1 MERSKSYSLPIPEFA
16 PVIKAVFPRISLPRN
31 TAIAVLSA
39 SNLDVAFFLVIEK
52 ASLGS
57 MHVVR
62 LLTWLRRNEIK
73 DGYLPLYLNR
83 KTTKKLIPRIRF
95 DLAGWKSYGITIG
108 LMH

>member
-1 MERSKSYSLPIPEFA
+1 MERSKNYSLPIPEFP

-62 LLTWLRRNEIK
+62 LLTWLERNEIDESQK
-73 DGYLPLYLNR
+73 NKGINSSNSIRLDSIWH
-83 KTTKKLIPRIRF
+83 LI
-95 DLAGWKSYGITIG
+95 
-108 LMH
+108 

>member
-1 MERSKSYSLPIPEFA
+1 MERSKNYSLPIPEFP

-62 LLTWLRRNEIK
+62 LLTWLERNEI
-73 DGYLPLYLNR
+73 DGYWFLHLNR
-83 KTTKKLIPRIRF
+83 KRTKELIPRIQFDSIRF
-95 DLAGWKSYGITIG
+95 GI
-108 LMH
+108 